1 MMKNTLITVAEQMTR
16 NYQEA
21 MMDFLNDTQG
31 DQYVKDFADDLITL
45 GRTLQALSSRDPRV
59 ALPAFRGELAAGNTM
74 MMLSNEE
81 FHKVEAWSF
90 AKEDFQIV
98 IFREDGSPVGV
109 IKSSEA
115 NW

>member
-1 MMKNTLITVAEQMTR
+1 MKNTLITTAEQMTQR
-16 NYQEA
+16 FQEA

-31 DQYVKDFADDLITL
+31 DQCVNDFARDLIRL
-45 GRTLQALSSRDPRV
+45 GRTLQELSSCDARV

-81 FHKVEAWSF
+81 FHTLEAWSF
-90 AKEDFQIV
+90 AKEDFQIA
-98 IFREDGSPVGV
+98 IFRGDGSPVGV